1 MHQQTNK
8 TNIYLVILFFLL
20 TTFDNINFKNQFNTK
35 IKNIEVLGLNN
46 FENKEIKKELSDL
59 LKKNIFFL
67 DKQSVL
73 NEIYSNEI
81 VDNVSIFKN
90 YPSKLIIDISKV
102 EFLAITKKKNNLYYI
117 GSNGKLIRANAKEEK
132 LPFIY
137 GDFNTDEFIIFQKKL
152 KKSTLNYNDIKNLF
166 FFKSKRWNIELKNGM
181 VIKFPNNEI
190 DSSLELLG
198 QIFVNDLFQKVK
210 IIDLRQ
216 KKQIIIDE

>member
-20 TTFDNINFKNQFNTK
+20 TTFDNINLENQFNTK
-35 IKNIEVLGLNN
+35 IKYIEVLGLSN
-46 FENKEIKKELSDL
+46 FENKEIKKEFSDL
-59 LKKNIFFL
+59 LSKNIFFL
-67 DKQSVL
+67 DKQRIFKK
-73 NEIYSNEI
+73 IYSNEI
-81 VDNVSIFKN
+81 VENVSVFKN

-102 EFLAITKKKNNLYYI
+102 EFLAITQKKNNFYYI
-117 GSNGKLIRANAKEEK
+117 GSNGKLIRADFKEEK

-152 KKSTLNYNDIKNLF
+152 KKSSLNYNDIKNLF
-166 FFKSKRWNIELKNGM
+166 FFKSKRWNIELKNGI
-181 VIKFPNNEI
+181 VIKFPSNEI
-190 DSSLELLG
+190 ESSLDLLS

-216 KKQIIIDE
+216 KKQIIINE